1 MVHWDAVPLALL
13 GILIVLLPVSVIGLF
28 ASKLLPQ
35 QRTALLVLYG
45 GAVLLLGVVAA
56 DMMALT
62 LDRMAVDLTL
72 LIGGIV
78 VGVLGGASL
87 PFRFNGTRVTKIH

>member
-62 LDRMAVDLTL
+62 RDRMAVDLTL
-72 LIGGIV
+72 LIGGVV
-78 VGVLGGASL
+78 VGVLGGAFL